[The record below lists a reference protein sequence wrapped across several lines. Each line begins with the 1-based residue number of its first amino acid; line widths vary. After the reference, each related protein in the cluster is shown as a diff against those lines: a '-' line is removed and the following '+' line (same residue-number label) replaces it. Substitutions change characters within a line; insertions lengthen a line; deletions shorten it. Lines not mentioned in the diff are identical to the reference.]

1 MPNDGEYDSVQLCD
15 DLVAIPLIPTPRLL
29 TLVKMASSS
38 KTMMAQHTWMVTV
51 STVTWSFLLL
61 VHILSAVEDLVVDP
75 WVVRGNQVLL
85 LFTFYWSM

>member
-1 MPNDGEYDSVQLCD
+1 MPNDGEYDSVHLCD

-61 VHILSAVEDLVVDP
+61 VHVLSAVEDLVVAL
-75 WVVRGNQVLL
+75 WVVRGNTVLL
-85 LFTFYWSM
+85 LFKFYSSM